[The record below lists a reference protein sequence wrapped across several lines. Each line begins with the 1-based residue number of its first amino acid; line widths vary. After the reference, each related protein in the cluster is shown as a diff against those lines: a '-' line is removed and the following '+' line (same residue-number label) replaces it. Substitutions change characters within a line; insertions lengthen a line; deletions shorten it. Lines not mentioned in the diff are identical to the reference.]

1 MTAFD
6 RERTTGGPPP
16 AGASLVVGFVVVWTA
31 LAGLFFAFGIV
42 FCLVVVGL
50 AVRAQLNGQLGNNL
64 AFFAIVVPF
73 MAVYL
78 GLAGW
83 FFRTG
88 LAFLRGNAR
97 RNDPFDADGQPKRP
111 TETD

>member
-6 RERTTGGPPP
+6 RERTTEEPPV
-16 AGASLVVGFVVVWTA
+16 GAAPFFGFVAVWTA
-31 LAGLFFAFGIV
+31 LAGLLFVFGIV
-42 FCLVVVGL
+42 FCLVVIGL
-50 AVRAQLNGQLGNNL
+50 AVEAHLNGQLGNNL
-64 AFFAIVVPF
+64 PYFAIVVPF

-88 LAFLRGNAR
+88 LACLRGPR
-97 RNDPFDADGQPKRP
+97 RNDPFDADGQPQRP
-111 TETD
+111 TETA